1 MFGGK
6 PACVSS
12 LLLCPLME
20 SEFCQNFYFLSSW
33 RGFPPNKRVRGGP
46 LLLLSVHLSFLQVD
60 SLPPQPIYA
69 FHYYG
74 IPSGWFW
81 FIICANKTGNR
92 SSLQT
97 MWYSKSSKLVATLC
111 RSRHIYYTCVCSASR
126 WWGRFVSLRLAA
138 ELSRLYVNG
147 FLTVILS

>member
-20 SEFCQNFYFLSSW
+20 SEFCQNFCFLSRR
-33 RGFPPNKRVRGGP
+33 RGFPPNKWGG
-46 LLLLSVHLSFLQVD
+46 VHCFSSQYICHFYRLICCHHNLF
-60 SLPPQPIYA
+60 YA

-81 FIICANKTGNR
+81 FIICSNKTGNQ

-97 MWYSKSSKLVATLC
+97 MRYSKSSKLVATLC